1 MKLLEKYP
9 VKFSIKSIMLW
20 ESITN
25 KPFELRT
32 LTDLY
37 LYVYACMAASGEY
50 KDDYDS
56 FINLIDENP
65 SIINEFNILMN
76 NHFSNDN
83 ALYGQNKGEKETND
97 NSDKKKE

>member
-1 MKLLEKYP
+1 MNKILDKYP

-25 KPFELRT
+25 KAFELKT

-37 LYVYACMAASGEY
+37 LYIYSCMVASGEY

-65 SIINEFNILMN
+65 AIINEFNVLMN

-83 ALYGQNKGEKETND
+83 NLYGQDKGTKETNND
-97 NSDKKKE
+97 SKKK